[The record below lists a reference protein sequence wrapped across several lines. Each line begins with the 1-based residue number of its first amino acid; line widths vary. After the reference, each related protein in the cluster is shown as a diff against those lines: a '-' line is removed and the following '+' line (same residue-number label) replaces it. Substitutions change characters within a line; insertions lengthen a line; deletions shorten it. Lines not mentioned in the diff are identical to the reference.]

1 MGSLY
6 APRVVVK
13 EGDKGLS
20 MPEIT
25 PYEII
30 GPSGSFSL
38 TRNGT
43 AALERDQTIRDIR
56 QGRRPP
62 PLPSSWHCT
71 ARELDGFPGDAG
83 RRGGRSGRRAATAS
97 STPRT
102 PSPISISM
110 TTHYHQDHACGLPTS
125 SFFFPTTR
133 DNPDFINEN
142 EITEYMVKH
151 QSMDLFG
158 GAKIKC

>member
-1 MGSLY
+1 M
-6 APRVVVK
+6 RK

-20 MPEIT
+20 MPEIRQT
-25 PYEII
+25 KLLAQVGAPLSLSLNSHANEEEI
-30 GPSGSFSL
+30 
-38 TRNGT
+38 TQWNGV
-43 AALERDQTIRDIR
+43 LERDQTIRDIR

-125 SFFFPTTR
+125 SFFFETWWR
-133 DNPDFINEN
+133 HLGIR
-142 EITEYMVKH
+142 
-151 QSMDLFG
+151 
-158 GAKIKC
+158 